1 MMSRSSSLLLS
12 IVIMLSSGCAMLHVE
27 TIENDVP
34 FHAVTQ
40 DLCGVVALQ
49 AVLEYH
55 EVEFELEWLKREA
68 YSPFLK
74 GAPPSILAETARK
87 LGLVSSVEVGDFEK
101 LSMWVAGGDVPI
113 LYLGGKSTSERG
125 HFVVVT
131 GMRADSKGVRIH
143 AVDRPNRWYSRRSF
157 EKGWAAGEYTAVLIS
172 KPKKDGK

>member
-1 MMSRSSSLLLS
+1 VISRPSSLLLP

-34 FHAVTQ
+34 FHASIK

-55 EVEFELEWLKREA
+55 EVEFEFDWLKKEA

-74 GAPPSILAETARK
+74 GSPPSILAETARK
-87 LGLVSSVEVGDFEK
+87 LGLVSSVEEGDFEK
-101 LSMWVAGGDVPI
+101 LSMWVAAGDVPI

-131 GMRADSKGVRIH
+131 GMRADRKGVRIH
-143 AVDRPNRWYSRRSF
+143 AVDKPNRWYSYRTIK
-157 EKGWAAGEYTAVLIS
+157 KGWAAGEYTAVLIS